1 MSAETKAADEV
12 EELVRQ
18 LPPHLR
24 ENFEKVDREIQEEY
38 GITPGV
44 TRLVRLWLACG
55 TRTLIRR
62 EFEFAVLDVTRRGIE
77 PHPNGEYDEDCL

>member
-1 MSAETKAADEV
+1 MSNGTKAPDVV
-12 EELVRQ
+12 EELVQ
-18 LPPHLR
+18 NLPAHLR
-24 ENFEKVDREIQEEY
+24 ENFEKVDREIQEQY

-55 TRTLIRR
+55 TRALIRR

-77 PHPNGEYDEDCL
+77 PHPSGEYDEDCL